1 MIADIHGKYASAQ
14 GIFAESIK
22 FLRGH
27 FLDKLKSCNLGVLED
42 TIYYVVTVPAIWSD
56 AAKQFTLEAAVMV
69 RRLNVVTSLSNAV
82 EKEFTE

>member
-1 MIADIHGKYASAQ
+1 MIADIRGKYASAQ
-14 GIFAESIK
+14 RIFAESIK

-27 FLDKLKSCNLGVLED
+27 FLDVLKSRNLGVLED

-69 RRLNVVTSLSNAV
+69 CSLNVVNSLSNTA
-82 EKEFTE
+82 EKIFTE